1 MAAVNALQNGAVH
14 SASEFDMDKVK
25 STLKQIVRDWSK
37 EGEAERVSC
46 YKPVIDTIR
55 RLYPSDQW
63 SVNLSLVIPFYLF
76 MFTSITT

>member
-1 MAAVNALQNGAVH
+1 MAAVCSWQNGAVY

-46 YKPVIDTIR
+46 YKPVIDTIVQ
-55 RLYPSDQW
+55 LFPSDQW
-63 SVNLSLVIPFYLF
+63 SVNKSSCL
-76 MFTSITT
+76 